1 VESFWNDFLP
11 IVRRGNPDSRSWSK
25 LPEVIRELRAKYDA
39 QQRYVFERLT
49 GRLTTMIV
57 AKLEPFF
64 FEERGKPPLK
74 VKTYYHLSLLAQQ
87 VILDGEEAF
96 DALYGRP
103 ELGATYVDKLSI
115 AQGCYL
121 MATFQYEALI
131 FQAQKRRLTTRFLFP
146 ERPGGMTK
154 YDRDAI
160 VMLEQLSGAMELMV
174 FLEDQFRG
182 PEFEAGFPEHY
193 PTFAH
198 QPDGEVVVRQ
208 YRVPAAVPDA
218 GSS

>member
-1 VESFWNDFLP
+1 
-11 IVRRGNPDSRSWSK
+11 
-25 LPEVIRELRAKYDA
+25 
-39 QQRYVFERLT
+39 
-49 GRLTTMIV
+49 MIV

-74 VKTYYHLSLLAQQ
+74 LKTYYHLSLLAQQ
-87 VILDGEEAF
+87 VILEGEAAF
-96 DALYGRP
+96 DALYHHP
-103 ELGATYVDKLSI
+103 ERAIEYVDKVAI
-115 AQGCYL
+115 AKGCYL

-182 PEFEAGFPEHY
+182 PEFEQGFPEHY
-193 PTFAH
+193 PTFVH
-198 QPDGEVVVRQ
+198 RPDGEVVVEH
-208 YRVPAAVPDA
+208 YRAPAQ
-218 GSS
+218 

>member
-1 VESFWNDFLP
+1 
-11 IVRRGNPDSRSWSK
+11 
-25 LPEVIRELRAKYDA
+25 
-39 QQRYVFERLT
+39 
-49 GRLTTMIV
+49 
-57 AKLEPFF
+57 
-64 FEERGKPPLK
+64 
-74 VKTYYHLSLLAQQ
+74 
-87 VILDGEEAF
+87 
-96 DALYGRP
+96 
-103 ELGATYVDKLSI
+103 
-115 AQGCYL
+115 